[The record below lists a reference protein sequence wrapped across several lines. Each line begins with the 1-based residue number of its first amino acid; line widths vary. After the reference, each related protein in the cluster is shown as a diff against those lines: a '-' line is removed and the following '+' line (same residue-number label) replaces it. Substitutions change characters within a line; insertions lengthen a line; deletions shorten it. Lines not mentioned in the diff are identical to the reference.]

1 MTTGRGLRIGEAVLG
16 GGVLALGLFI
26 VSETA
31 LLEVAQTHAAVG
43 PKLFPYLVGG
53 GLIVIG
59 ALVLHQAVFGH
70 IAHERGFELDRGAVA
85 RIAAGLVAQ
94 MFLLEWL
101 GWIPST
107 TLLFMAVARAF
118 GRRALL
124 VDALLGLV
132 LSSLVFIIFNYGL
145 DLSLPSGVLGDL
157 LSPEEEA
164 Q

>member
-85 RIAAGLVAQ
+85 LISAGLVAQ